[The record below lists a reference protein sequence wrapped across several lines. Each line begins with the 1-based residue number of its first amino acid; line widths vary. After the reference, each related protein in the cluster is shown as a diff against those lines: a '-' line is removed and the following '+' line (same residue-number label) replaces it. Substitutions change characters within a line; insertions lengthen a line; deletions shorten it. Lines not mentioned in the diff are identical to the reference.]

1 MIIIT
6 RVFVWSPQSMDLNY
20 RSINR
25 ILPVLFL
32 VSYITGFLKHLLHL
46 LLQYLMRLQHEA
58 AAMDKLL
65 GQ

>member
-1 MIIIT
+1 
-6 RVFVWSPQSMDLNY
+6 MDLNY
-20 RSINR
+20 HSINR
-25 ILPVLFL
+25 ILPVLVL
-32 VSYITGFLKHLLHL
+32 VSYITGLFKHLLHL